1 MKRPSGAAERHE
13 RGCIAVNVKM
23 ELRVIPP
30 RHPLRASLCASARFS
45 ARATAGGKWV
55 EMKS

>member
-30 RHPLRASLCASARFS
+30 RHPLRPSSRYRIDRCR
-45 ARATAGGKWV
+45 RP
-55 EMKS
+55 